1 MLPSPVT
8 FLKNHACSRP
18 QHRII
23 CMEDAQRI
31 PWFPHINPG
40 CCENI
45 WCLRLHEPGFSL
57 LMNKMAG
64 PWWLPRNREIK
75 KYINMLFHSQI
86 NKTVYVISSAG
97 SIHGCSLLWKVTR
110 WHLSESKLQ
119 SDGLGKGFWLS
130 QTPDSLPLK
139 QKANRMTH
147 RNAHLSIQWLW
158 PLTAVRLQRQKPEQR
173 WTVEWWK
180 HCGCWR
186 EPGCAWISDARASEL
201 TASQLKNNVLC
212 HLIYEIKYTEQ
223 GLVRW
228 LCRKGTC

>member
-8 FLKNHACSRP
+8 FLKNHVCSRP

-119 SDGLGKGFWLS
+119 SDGLGKGLWLS

-147 RNAHLSIQWLW
+147 RNAHLSIQWLCCSLQCACKDRSLSKGELW
-158 PLTAVRLQRQKPEQR
+158 NGGNTAVAEESQAA
-173 WTVEWWK
+173 
-180 HCGCWR
+180 
-186 EPGCAWISDARASEL
+186 PGSPMR
-201 TASQLKNNVLC
+201 
-212 HLIYEIKYTEQ
+212 
-223 GLVRW
+223 GL
-228 LCRKGTC
+228 LS